1 MIKQTA
7 ASVFYHLLLR
17 HLSSHAF
24 WHVRAGWTKECL
36 QEWGS
41 FIQLAIP
48 SMLMLCLEWWLFEVG
63 GFLAGVISEAELG
76 SQSIIYE
83 LTVVAY
89 MVKNP
94 SSAIVCFR
102 FFFFLNK
109 RH

>member
-1 MIKQTA
+1 M
-7 ASVFYHLLLR
+7 
-17 HLSSHAF
+17 
-24 WHVRAGWTKECL
+24 ECM
-36 QEWGS
+36 QEWGP

-89 MVKNP
+89 MVKKKKKTFSTP
-94 SSAIVCFR
+94 SVVLLSTRVT
-102 FFFFLNK
+102 L
-109 RH
+109 

>member
-1 MIKQTA
+1 M
-7 ASVFYHLLLR
+7 
-17 HLSSHAF
+17 
-24 WHVRAGWTKECL
+24 ECL
-36 QEWGS
+36 QEWGP

-89 MVKNP
+89 MVKKTKTISTP
-94 SSAIVCFR
+94 SVVLLSTRVT
-102 FFFFLNK
+102 L
-109 RH
+109 

>member
-1 MIKQTA
+1 M
-7 ASVFYHLLLR
+7 
-17 HLSSHAF
+17 
-24 WHVRAGWTKECL
+24 ECL
-36 QEWGS
+36 QEWGP

-89 MVKNP
+89 MVKKKKKKSNKTTSAP
-94 SSAIVCFR
+94 SVALLST
-102 FFFFLNK
+102 
-109 RH
+109 HT

>member
-1 MIKQTA
+1 M
-7 ASVFYHLLLR
+7 SLL
-17 HLSSHAF
+17 SP
-24 WHVRAGWTKECL
+24 AGWTRECL

-89 MVKNP
+89 MVKTR
-94 SSAIVCFR
+94 SHYS
-102 FFFFLNK
+102 
-109 RH
+109 